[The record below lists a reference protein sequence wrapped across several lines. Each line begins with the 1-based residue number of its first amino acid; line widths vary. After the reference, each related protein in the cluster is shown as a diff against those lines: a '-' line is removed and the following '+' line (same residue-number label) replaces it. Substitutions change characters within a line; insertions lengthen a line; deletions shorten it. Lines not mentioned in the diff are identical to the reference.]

1 MNAAAEEGDRLA
13 GASHPREVKH
23 LIGHAE
29 AEAAVLAAWSQGRL
43 PHAFLIGGPQGIGKA
58 TLAYRIARFVLAN
71 PRAGERQSAA
81 PASLDV
87 APDHPVSRQVAA
99 LSHPDL
105 LVLRRVASEEGK
117 KLPSVIPVDEV
128 RRAVPFFG
136 STAALGGYRVA
147 IVDSADELNLNGA
160 NALLKLIEEP
170 PSHSLFLIVS
180 HAPGRLLATI
190 RSRCRRLFLRPLA
203 AKDVARAIEAMA
215 DAMPDLSRG
224 RIAEAAAACGGR
236 VRHALEL
243 LTGEGLEVRSLTAD
257 LLARL
262 PTVDG
267 EALHALG
274 DRIQREDGLAVF
286 AETIGDWLAAAATGK
301 APAARLAR
309 LAETWEKVRRAAV
322 EAEVYNLDRK
332 PLVFQVFAMLAE
344 ATRQA
349 SAGRA

>member
-1 MNAAAEEGDRLA
+1 MNGASEEGDRLA
-13 GASHPREVKH
+13 GAPHPRAAKC

-29 AEAAVLAAWSQGRL
+29 AEAAVLSAWSKGRL

-58 TLAYRIARFVLAN
+58 TLAYRIARFVLAS
-71 PRAGERQSAA
+71 PHAGERKSIA
-81 PASLDV
+81 PASLEI

-105 LVLRRVASEEGK
+105 LVLRRVKAEDDK
-117 KLPSVIPVDEV
+117 KLPSEISVGEV
-128 RRAVPFFG
+128 RRTVPFFG
-136 STAALGGYRVA
+136 STAALGGWRVC
-147 IVDSADELNLNGA
+147 IVDSADELNRNGA
-160 NALLKLIEEP
+160 NALLKVLEEP
-170 PSHSLFLIVS
+170 PARSLILIVS
-180 HAPGRLLATI
+180 HAPGRLIATI
-190 RSRCRRLFLRPLA
+190 RSRCRRLTLRPLSPA
-203 AKDVARAIEAMA
+203 DVARALRAMTDEISDLPLSQIE
-215 DAMPDLSRG
+215 
-224 RIAEAAAACGGR
+224 EAAAACGGR

-243 LTGEGLEVRSLTAD
+243 LTGEGLEVRNLTAD

-267 EALHALG
+267 DALHSLG
-274 DRIQREDGLAVF
+274 DRIQREQGLAVF
-286 AETIGDWLAAAATGK
+286 AETVEDWLAAAATGQ

-322 EAEVYNLDRK
+322 EADIYNLDRK

-344 ATRQA
+344 ATRQP